1 MWQSCPPSNDEIV
14 SSLQNQLG
22 ALNKDYK
29 ELRKTNNDLEDR
41 LMDDSRNKELIRS
54 LKRQR
59 TYLGKLNTE
68 AYFLKPSNFSTED
81 KTDGRG
87 MQ

>member
-1 MWQSCPPSNDEIV
+1 MWQSCPPSGDEIV
-14 SSLQNQLG
+14 SSLRKQLG
-22 ALNKDYK
+22 AMNEDYK
-29 ELRKTNNDLEDR
+29 KLRKTNNDLEDR
-41 LMDDSRNKELIRS
+41 LMDDSRNKEFIRS

-87 MQ
+87 M

>member
-1 MWQSCPPSNDEIV
+1 MWQSCPPSGNEIV
-14 SSLQNQLG
+14 GSLRKQLG
-22 ALNKDYK
+22 AMNEDYK
-29 ELRKTNNDLEDR
+29 KLRKTNNDLEDR
-41 LMDDSRNKELIRS
+41 LMDDSRNKEFIRS

>member
-1 MWQSCPPSNDEIV
+1 MNE
-14 SSLQNQLG
+14 
-22 ALNKDYK
+22 DYK
-29 ELRKTNNDLEDR
+29 KLRKTNNDLEDR
-41 LMDDSRNKELIRS
+41 LMDDSRNKEFIRS

-87 MQ
+87 M